1 MKKYVMTFVC
11 IMLAMQLGACSAKSM
26 KVEGF
31 SSPESVTTDGTYF
44 YVSNVGKELKPMDK
58 DGDGYISRL
67 SAKGKVLDAQFISG
81 LNAPKGMTVNEGI
94 LYVADI
100 DKVKGFS
107 VSNGKQVF
115 DLDFSAQGTSFLN
128 DMTVVDENTLLVSS
142 TDIGA
147 VYEISLNPVPSLRKI
162 DSNVDLVAA
171 NGIYFDRQSGTL
183 YVATYGS
190 NNQSNGFIGKGKLEN
205 GKLDFQKIYN
215 VGGLY
220 DGIAVNDG
228 KVYFSDWVTYEKKGV
243 LKEFD
248 LASGKTVTLDLPE
261 KIGGPADFYLDKDN
275 KKLWIPMM
283 MENSL
288 LIIPY

>member
-1 MKKYVMTFVC
+1 MKRYVMTFVC

-142 TDIGA
+142 TDLGA
-147 VYEISLNPVPSLRKI
+147 VYEISLKPVPSLRKI
-162 DSNVDLVAA
+162 DSNVNLVAA
-171 NGIYFDRQSGTL
+171 NGIYFERQSGTL

-190 NNQSNGFIGKGKLEN
+190 NNQSNGFI
-205 GKLDFQKIYN
+205 
-215 VGGLY
+215 
-220 DGIAVNDG
+220 
-228 KVYFSDWVTYEKKGV
+228 EKR
-243 LKEFD
+243 
-248 LASGKTVTLDLPE
+248 
-261 KIGGPADFYLDKDN
+261 
-275 KKLWIPMM
+275 
-283 MENSL
+283 
-288 LIIPY
+288 